1 MLTKK
6 PNYSHAECAALPIW
20 RFELQSLNG
29 NVDIAS
35 TYNIVDEKRFGYSD
49 SLKVDLISLENL
61 SSDTILKNAHPKT
74 PFPYD
79 MFVGSRYAFM
89 NWTCKTRQKTIGN
102 G

>member
-1 MLTKK
+1 M
-6 PNYSHAECAALPIW
+6 
-20 RFELQSLNG
+20 
-29 NVDIAS
+29 AS
-35 TYNIVDEKRFGYSD
+35 TYNIVDEKQFDYHSNRILTSF
-49 SLKVDLISLENL
+49 ENL